1 MDIRTAIITTD
12 FMKDFVNGIIRDFFR
27 EEDFLIYPYQS
38 FSDLDAIYRGI
49 PESVRGVVTSGT
61 FPAQVLR
68 LLFPDTTRIIRAF
81 NNDTASL
88 YKLFF
93 HLLHSNRDLRIERV
107 YADVLDMD
115 GISPEE
121 FLLSPLERTVTET
134 QVEAATR
141 MDIDALVEIER
152 KTAKKHIDKWNS
164 GEIDVSITRFSSIM
178 KRLRDENL
186 NVYFAFPSRH
196 YVKEIIQSTIQDVT
210 ISNLNDEMSGV
221 LFVTVKTKR
230 GESLGEEGR
239 KKKELGA
246 ALGAFC
252 SYYQLDS
259 IIQEKTRGFEIVTN
273 RKALALITEKFK
285 TCKLQDYLSSRLTFR
300 VDVGYGLGA
309 SLYQA
314 RINARDANGEASAL
328 PSGASCLI
336 DENGILT
343 APLRQESALVVSRS
357 ETAAVRNLAKATG
370 LSPLNIHKLVSAV
383 SSSPDR
389 CITSQELSYKLYIT
403 RRSANRLLKA
413 LKKSGQAVVVRQ
425 KRDTSFGRP
434 ENVYRIDLSDA
445 LIGAAGNEALHG

>member
-1 MDIRTAIITTD
+1 MDIRTAVITTD

-38 FSDLDAIYRGI
+38 FGDLEAIYRGI
-49 PESVRGVVTSGT
+49 PENVRGVVTSGA

-68 LLFPDTTRIIRAF
+68 LLFPDTPRIIRAF
-81 NNDTASL
+81 NNDTAGL

-93 HLLHSNRDLRIERV
+93 NLLHSNRDLRIERV
-107 YADVLDMD
+107 YADVLDME
-115 GISPEE
+115 GISPAE
-121 FLLSPLERTVTET
+121 FLLSPLEHAFTET
-134 QVEAATR
+134 LVKTAAS
-141 MDIDALVEIER
+141 MDIDTLAEIER
-152 KTAKKHIDKWNS
+152 KIAKKHIDKWNN

-178 KRLRDENL
+178 EQLRGANL
-186 NVYFAFPSRH
+186 NVYFAFPGRH
-196 YVKEIIQSTIQDVT
+196 YVKDIIQSAIQDVT

-221 LFVTVKTKR
+221 LFITVKTER
-230 GESLGEEGR
+230 GEGLGEENR
-239 KKKELGA
+239 KKKELAGA
-246 ALGAFC
+246 LEAFC

-273 RKALALITEKFK
+273 RKAIALITERFK
-285 TCKLQDYLSSRLTFR
+285 TCKLQDYLTNRCAFR
-300 VDVGYGLGA
+300 ADVGYGLGT

-314 RINARDANGEASAL
+314 RINARDANGEASAF
-328 PSGASCLI
+328 PNGASCLI
-336 DENGILT
+336 DESGTLT
-343 APLRQESALVVSRS
+343 APLRQERALVVSRN
-357 ETAAVRNLAKATG
+357 ETAAIRNLAKATG

-413 LKKSGQAVVVRQ
+413 LKKSGQAAVVRQ

-434 ENVYRIDLSDA
+434 ENVYRIDLSDTTA
-445 LIGAAGNEALHG
+445 GAAGN